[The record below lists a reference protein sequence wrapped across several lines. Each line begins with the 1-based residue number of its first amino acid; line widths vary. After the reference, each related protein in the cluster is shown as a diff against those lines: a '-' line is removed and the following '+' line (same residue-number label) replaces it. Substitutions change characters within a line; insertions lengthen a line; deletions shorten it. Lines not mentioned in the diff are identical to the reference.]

1 MKYVLPLAV
10 ATTLT
15 ASSLFAN
22 EIGATGISWG
32 VETTTEYN
40 IESEVLT
47 LTTTPELNYTMWN
60 LDLTASSDIAIYNE
74 EFVLGDKNPTLDF
87 EISKMMM
94 EQVEIY
100 AKTGYDLEKDE
111 MNDIV
116 VGATFSF

>member
-32 VETTTEYN
+32 IETTTEYN
-40 IESEVLT
+40 TESEVLT

-111 MNDIV
+111 MNDII

>member
-1 MKYVLPLAV
+1 
-10 ATTLT
+10 
-15 ASSLFAN
+15 
-22 EIGATGISWG
+22 
-32 VETTTEYN
+32 
-40 IESEVLT
+40 
-47 LTTTPELNYTMWN
+47 MWN

-74 EFVLGDKNPTLDF
+74 EFVLGDKNPTLDL

-111 MNDIV
+111 MNDII